1 MTIYNLNQAVSF
13 EPTTVGELLK
23 NELSAR
29 GMKVFQLSKLSG
41 IPKWTLTEIINNKHI
56 LTLRTATQLENVL
69 GIKAYFFLNIQKDYE
84 DFKKRKIKS
93 RRIHKN

>member
-1 MTIYNLNQAVSF
+1 MAIYNFNQAVPF

-23 NELSAR
+23 DELSAR
-29 GMKVFQLSKLSG
+29 GMKVCQLSKLSG

-69 GIKAYFFLNIQKDYE
+69 GIKAYFFLNIQKDYQ
-84 DFKKRKIKS
+84 DFKKRKSKF